1 MVIRSTVVFKSLLF
15 HLITAPKHK
24 TSDVIRICQRKAGK
38 VLPLRKRVKVL
49 HLIGKEKKNP
59 MPRLLRSIFFLCN
72 HDKEKEICVGF
83 AVAS

>member
-1 MVIRSTVVFKSLLF
+1 MYKNEKPIQKSLLAHNIIA
-15 HLITAPKHK
+15 HLKIST
-24 TSDVIRICQRKAGK
+24 KATKRLSGFTREFSKFASCKGYLCLGK
-38 VLPLRKRVKVL
+38 
-49 HLIGKEKKNP
+49 KKNP